1 MSCRVAEDP
10 SDEPTREFWRQRG
23 TLGKVVIVVVAAV
36 VVFSIIGAFTSGS
49 DDGGNGNTV
58 ATETETSETETET
71 ETTTTDELAAGDPMT
86 CLEDAGLSSV
96 EERDTDLWRGFH
108 DGRFTRS

>member
-1 MSCRVAEDP
+1 MNQLG
-10 SDEPTREFWRQRG
+10 EFWRQRG

-58 ATETETSETETET
+58 ATETETETSETETET